1 MGVTPADLANLSVE
15 EKLDLI
21 SELWDSIE
29 SSTAVPTLSEAQ
41 SAELRRRRAEGL
53 RDPAAMVDWSEVR
66 NDLFKKS

>member
-29 SSTAVPTLSEAQ
+29 SSATAPSLSEAQ
-41 SAELRRRRAEGL
+41 SAELARRRTEGL
-53 RDPAAMVDWSEVR
+53 RDPAAMVDWAEVR
-66 NDLFKKS
+66 SDLFKRS

>member
-29 SSTAVPTLSEAQ
+29 ASTAAPTLSEAQ
-41 SAELRRRRAEGL
+41 STELARRRTEGL
-53 RDPAAMVDWSEVR
+53 RDPAAMIDWSAVR
-66 NDLFKKS
+66 SDLFKKS

>member
-29 SSTAVPTLSEAQ
+29 SSTAVPSLSELQ

-53 RDPAAMVDWSEVR
+53 RDPAVMIDWSEVR
-66 NDLFKKS
+66 SDLFKKS

>member
-29 SSTAVPTLSEAQ
+29 SSTAAPTLSESQ

-53 RDPAAMVDWSEVR
+53 RDPPAMVDWSEVR

>member
-1 MGVTPADLANLSVE
+1 MGVTPAGLANLSVE

-21 SELWDSIE
+21 SGLWDSIE
-29 SSTAVPTLSEAQ
+29 SLAAAPALSEAQ

-66 NDLFKKS
+66 RDLFKKP